1 LECFRKIAKIF
12 AALNAPSVS
21 TTIGCN
27 FTTSVVDTGGKFTV
41 GVSVHIFPKIYFNS
55 IDIGGGW
62 PPVSMTPVVNKDNS
76 SR

>member
-1 LECFRKIAKIF
+1 VLCFRKIAKKL
-12 AALNAPSVS
+12 ASKNAPPVS
-21 TTIGCN
+21 TTIGCDL
-27 FTTSVVDTGGKFTV
+27 TTGVVDTGGKFTV

-62 PPVSMTPVVNKDNS
+62 PPVSTTPVVNKDNS